1 MSQSVEK
8 PTETAVSRRF
18 VLTLTS
24 LMGLVGASGIA
35 GFSNFLFFK
44 PRVTYGEPS
53 RFRVGAPE
61 SFPLGT
67 RLPLGSQRVT
77 IVRTEAGMAA
87 ISNTCT
93 HLGCVVATSE
103 IGFAC
108 PCHGSRFDAEGT
120 VLGGPAPRPLPWYK
134 LSLAP
139 NGEVEV
145 DTSTEVAPGTYL
157 TV

>member
-1 MSQSVEK
+1 MSQEQE
-8 PTETAVSRRF
+8 PPDPQVSRRF

-24 LMGLVGASGIA
+24 LLGLLGASGIA
-35 GFSNFLFFK
+35 ALSNFLFFT

-53 RFRVGAPE
+53 RFRVGRPDT
-61 SFPLGT
+61 FPLGT
-67 RLPLGSQRVT
+67 RLPLGRQRVT
-77 IVRTEAGMAA
+77 IVRTEAGLAA

-93 HLGCVVATSE
+93 HLGCVAATSE
-103 IGFAC
+103 TGFAC

-120 VLGGPAPRPLPWYK
+120 VLGGPAPRPLPWFK

-139 NGEVEV
+139 NGEIEV
-145 DTSTEVAPGTYL
+145 DTSVPVDPGTFL

>member
-1 MSQSVEK
+1 MSPSQDRSTN
-8 PTETAVSRRF
+8 PTVSRRF

-24 LMGLVGASGIA
+24 LLGLVGASGFAAI
-35 GFSNFLFFK
+35 GNFLFFK

-67 RLPLGSQRVT
+67 RLPLGTQRVT

-93 HLGCVVATSE
+93 HLGCVVGTTE
-103 IGFAC
+103 IGFDC

-145 DTSTEVAPGTYL
+145 DTSAPVEPGTFL